1 MNALPD
7 QVMATFLIFCRIGG
21 CLMLMPGYSS
31 GNIPARV
38 RLFIAFAVTLAF
50 VPLVLPDMEPLVRGA
65 STGALVALIGSETAV
80 GVVIGL
86 SARLFVLAL
95 QTMATAVAMVVG
107 LSSMPGVPID
117 DMETLPALTQL
128 IVVAAT
134 AMFFFTDQ
142 HWEVLRGLA
151 ASYKVWR
158 PAHGLEIQ
166 ATLPQ
171 IGDRLSEAFV
181 LTLRI
186 CSPFVIY
193 GVVVNFAVGLANKLT
208 PAIPI
213 YFISAPFVLMG
224 ALLLLYLT
232 VAEML
237 EQFTAGLAAWLAG

>member
-1 MNALPD
+1 
-7 QVMATFLIFCRIGG
+7 
-21 CLMLMPGYSS
+21 
-31 GNIPARV
+31 V
-38 RLFIAFAVTLAF
+38 RLFIAFAATLAF

-65 STGALVALIGSETAV
+65 STGTLVALIGSETAV

-86 SARLFVLAL
+86 SARLFLLAL

-117 DMETLPALTQL
+117 DMEALPSLTQL
-128 IVVAAT
+128 IVVSAA

-142 HWEVLRGLA
+142 HWEVMRGLA

-166 ATLPQ
+166 AALPQ
-171 IGDRLSEAFV
+171 IADRLSESFV

-208 PAIPI
+208 PTIPI